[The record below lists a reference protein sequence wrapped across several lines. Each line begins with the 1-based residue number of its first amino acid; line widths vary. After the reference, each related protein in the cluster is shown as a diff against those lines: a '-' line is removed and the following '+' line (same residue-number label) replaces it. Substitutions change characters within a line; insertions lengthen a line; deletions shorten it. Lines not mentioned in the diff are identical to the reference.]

1 MDTRK
6 YTVIRAQ
13 IAAQALDL
21 CRANGIDPETASIIM
36 DAVAGSFHQMAHE
49 ALIASMV
56 AQETA
61 EKLDDV
67 EKFKEG
73 VANADIDES
82 N

>member
-21 CRANGIDPETASIIM
+21 CRSNGIDPETASIIM
-36 DAVAGSFHQMAHE
+36 DAVAGTFHQMAHE
-49 ALIASMV
+49 ALIGSMV

-67 EKFKEG
+67 ERFKE
-73 VANADIDES
+73 VVKDADTDKQD
-82 N
+82 

>member
-13 IAAQALDL
+13 ITAQALDL
-21 CRANGIDPETASIIM
+21 CRANGIDPETAAIIM
-36 DAVAGSFHQMAHE
+36 DAIAGTFHQMAHE
-49 ALIASMV
+49 ALIGSMV

-67 EKFKEG
+67 KRFKE
-73 VANADIDES
+73 VVKDADTDKQD
-82 N
+82 

>member
-36 DAVAGSFHQMAHE
+36 DAVAGAFHQMAHE
-49 ALIASMV
+49 SLIGSMV

-73 VANADIDES
+73 VENANADKQD
-82 N
+82 

>member
-21 CRANGIDPETASIIM
+21 CRANGIDLETASIIM
-36 DAVAGSFHQMAHE
+36 DAVAGTFHQMAHE

-67 EKFKEG
+67 ERFKEE
-73 VANADIDES
+73 VVNADTDKQD
-82 N
+82 

>member
-21 CRANGIDPETASIIM
+21 CRANGIDHETASIIM

-49 ALIASMV
+49 ALIGSMV

-67 EKFKEG
+67 ERFKEG
-73 VANADIDES
+73 IANADTDKQD
-82 N
+82 